1 MIEDSIRI
9 KEVWE
14 WKEQAYNEVKH
25 LPLEMQIEKII
36 ENSNKT
42 GKKYLEDVKNSRLTS
57 RLKKGIAD
65 ATSGR
70 AGQ

>member
-36 ENSNKT
+36 ENSNKA
-42 GKKYLEDVKNSRLTS
+42 GKKYLEDVKT
-57 RLKKGIAD
+57 LKQ
-65 ATSGR
+65 R
-70 AGQ
+70 